1 MKPHVTTGD
10 LWVKIC
16 CGTYFHEITSYF
28 LPRLQSE
35 RSEHNTTVILCFRIE
50 WHATIISEH
59 QVSCQNG
66 QLYKRQSCHRL
77 PKMNRKAGL
86 RSAPFAQSKSPNTI
100 YKYILPHIS
109 MNPMTHK
116 LLLSAIRLQ
125 NASSRLNNAPR
136 GHYL

>member
-1 MKPHVTTGD
+1 MGQNL
-10 LWVKIC
+10 LWDV
-16 CGTYFHEITSYF
+16 F
-28 LPRLQSE
+28 PRNYVVFSAQVAE
-35 RSEHNTTVILCFRIE
+35 RAIGEHNTTVILCFRIE

-86 RSAPFAQSKSPNTI
+86 RSAPFAESKSPNTI